1 MNLEKIEDIL
11 LSNNR
16 NVSGRTKHI
25 NAHHNFFMT
34 YIEDGIVNIEFVHSE
49 DNFTDI
55 LPKNYL

>member
-1 MNLEKIEDIL
+1 MEDIL

-16 NVSGRTKHI
+16 NLSGRTKHI